1 MSLMGSRFLRS
12 GSISRGLTRLAT
24 VLLSSLWLAGVAGA
38 QIPPGY
44 YDSVDDGN
52 AAALRATLHAV
63 IDDHVRF
70 PYTSS
75 ATDTWD
81 ILELADQDPNDS
93 GAILDV
99 YLNESYAK
107 QGGGNSFYNRE
118 HTWPKSY
125 GFPNDGSTNMPYTD
139 CHMLFLCDDGYNSS
153 RSNKPYRDCTA
164 ACSEKV
170 TVVNDGMGGGSGVY
184 PGNSNWTTGS
194 FTQGTW
200 ETWIGRRGDVARAL
214 LYMDVRYEGGTHGG
228 TGVSEPDL
236 ILTDIESLIENSNT
250 GGNES
255 VAYMGMLSVLLQWHV
270 QDPVDAREQARNNT
284 VYAFQGNRNPFI
296 DHPEWV
302 DCLFSGTCGG
312 GDVTP
317 PLPPV
322 GLVAVGGDGQVDL
335 DWTDN
340 TEPDLSGY
348 NVQRSLDGSSFT
360 QVNGALVVGSL
371 YTDSS
376 VSNGTTYWYAV
387 TAVDTSSNE
396 SGQSA
401 MVFATPQGGG
411 GGTGTPWINEFHYDN
426 SSSDV
431 GEFVEVAG
439 PAGSSLSGWSVVG
452 YNGNG
457 GGSYK
462 TVTLSGTIPDQQGGF
477 GTLAFAFS
485 SMQNGSPDGLALVD
499 DGGVAVEFLSYEGS
513 FTATDGA
520 ANGMTSMDIG
530 VSEPTSSPVGWSL
543 QLAGTG
549 SQASDFTWQAP
560 AAETDGLPNT
570 GQTFSGGAPD
580 TTPPAPPTGLVATAG
595 DGQVSLDWQDNG
607 ELDLAGYDVYRST
620 TSGGSYSQL
629 TGSSLGS
636 SDYLD
641 AAVTNGTTY
650 YYVVTASDQT
660 GNESGNSGEA
670 SATPFHPPTPPVADF
685 SGTPTSGEA
694 PVVVSFTDLS
704 TNSPSSWSWDF
715 GDGGSSTLQNPAHSY
730 DNGGTYTVSLTATNA
745 DGSDAETKVGYVVV
759 TDPPVGGA
767 LWYLSFN
774 NGTSVPGVGTVA
786 DEDVVSYDPATDTW
800 EWIFDGSNV
809 GVTQDLNALHVRD
822 DGSLVMSFQ
831 AALTVPGLS
840 GGPNGESVDDSDLVL
855 FTPTS
860 TGSSTAGS
868 FSFLMDGSDVS
879 LSSNGEDV
887 DGVHELSNGDIA
899 LSTTGGF
906 GVSGASGKDEDVFLF
921 TPSSLGSSTSGS
933 FTMHFD
939 GSDVGFSTSS
949 SEDLGGVSFDGTDL
963 LFTTAGTWS
972 ASGGSGSDED
982 IGRFVGSYGSSTSG
996 SATLELDLSALGI
1009 DTSEDVDAVCFVP

>member
-1 MSLMGSRFLRS
+1 MGSLSLRS
-12 GSISRGLTRLAT
+12 GSSVRGLTRLAL
-24 VLLSSLWLAGVAGA
+24 VLVTSLWLAGSAAA

-44 YDSVDDGN
+44 YDSVDAGN
-52 AAALRATLHAV
+52 AGALRATLHAV

-170 TVVNDGMGGGSGVY
+170 TAVNDGMGGGSGAY

-214 LYMDVRYEGGTHGG
+214 LYMDVRYEGGNHGG
-228 TGVSEPDL
+228 TGVAEPDL

-270 QDPVDAREQARNNT
+270 QDPVDAREQARNDT

-312 GDVTP
+312 GDITP

-322 GLVAVGGDGQVDL
+322 GLAAVGGDGQVDL
-335 DWTDN
+335 DWSDN

-360 QVNGALVVGSL
+360 QINGALVVGSL
-371 YTDSS
+371 YSDAT

-401 MVFATPQGGG
+401 LVFATPQGGG
-411 GGTGTPWINEFHYDN
+411 GGTGTPWLNEFHYDN

-431 GEFVEVAG
+431 GEFVEIAG

-462 TVTLSGTIPDQQGGF
+462 TVSLSGTIPDQQGGF

-485 SMQNGSPDGLALVD
+485 AMQNGSPDGLALVD

-513 FTATDGA
+513 FTATGGA
-520 ANGMTSMDIG
+520 ANGMTSTDIG

-580 TTPPAPPTGLVATAG
+580 TTPPAAPTGLGATAG
-595 DGQVSLDWQDNG
+595 DGQVSLDWADNG
-607 ELDLAGYDVYRST
+607 EPDLDGYDVYRST

-629 TGSSLGS
+629 TGSSLAN

-641 AAVTNGTTY
+641 TSVTNGTTY
-650 YYVVTASDQT
+650 FYVVTASDQT
-660 GNESGNSGEA
+660 GNESGNSAEA

-685 SGTPTSGEA
+685 TGTPTSGEA

-730 DNGGTYTVSLTATNA
+730 DSSGSFTVSLTATNA
-745 DGSDAETKVGYVVV
+745 DGSDGETKVGYVVV

-800 EWIFDGSNV
+800 EWIFDGSDV

-868 FSFLMDGSDVS
+868 FSFLLDGSDVS

-933 FTMHFD
+933 FAMHFD

-949 SEDLGGVSFDGTDL
+949 SEDLGGVSFDGADL

-982 IGRFVGSYGSSTSG
+982 IGRFVGSFGSSTSG
-996 SATLELDLSALGI
+996 SASLELDLSALGI